1 MYTLENKDGVCIYKD
16 TMLDIELRLPET
28 NCAGLVQTRQLAAID
43 ERTAIEKAFA
53 EPVSGKTLS
62 DIVRDKG
69 AKTACVLISDAT
81 RGIPTAPMARVAVD
95 ELVKGGIELENITFF
110 VAIGVHRP
118 ATEDEM
124 RCALGE
130 LYGKVECVNHT
141 PFDKDNLIYLGDSSN
156 GTPVT
161 VNRRAYECDVHVQ
174 IGKVEP
180 HEFAGFS
187 GGRKSVLPGISSEET
202 IRINHRPERILD
214 PNAAIGK
221 IDGNP
226 VSDDMIEAAELFGI
240 DFGVNCILNNE
251 MKIAAVFTGGL
262 VECHSTAVKYVRDY
276 LGVGIEK
283 PDVIVTCPGQPLDI
297 DFYQSAKA
305 LIGLTEILDGDIVTL
320 LTCGCAEGV
329 NSPDMLRAFGSG
341 KTLPEIEKWTTEHY
355 EIQMDHVLLL
365 AKIYRKGARVIL
377 SCPNVSD
384 DEARTMLME
393 PVRDP
398 QKALERAMGSDRQG
412 LPEGAF
418 LSAPPDG
425 TSLYKIKNRRLS
437 RLFLLLVFL
446 FPHAEALE
454 YSVCDLLAHGAP
466 CKLAERG
473 HGGLGLGED
482 YVGRAA
488 RAHRAA
494 SCFHG
499 FKRARNG
506 VKLPGIRQYLSGRRD
521 RHGKQRAH
529 RGLELIKPLAG
540 D

>member
-16 TMLDIELRLPET
+16 TMLGIELRLPEA
-28 NCAGLVQTRQLAAID
+28 NCAGMVQTRQLAAID

-53 EPVSGKTLS
+53 EPVSGKTLHE
-62 DIVRDKG
+62 IVRDKG

-81 RGIPTAPMARVAVD
+81 RGIPTAPMAKVAVD

-110 VAIGVHRP
+110 V
-118 ATEDEM
+118 
-124 RCALGE
+124 
-130 LYGKVECVNHT
+130 GKVTCVNHT
-141 PFDKDNLIYLGDSSN
+141 PFDKDNLIYLGDSLN

-251 MKIAAVFTGGL
+251 MKIAAVFTGSL
-262 VECHSTAVKYVRDY
+262 VECHSAAVKYVRDY

-398 QKALERAMGSDRQG
+398 QKALEHAMALTGKACPKVLFYPRPQTG
-412 LPEGAF
+412 LP
-418 LSAPPDG
+418 
-425 TSLYKIKNRRLS
+425 YIK
-437 RLFLLLVFL
+437 
-446 FPHAEALE
+446 
-454 YSVCDLLAHGAP
+454 
-466 CKLAERG
+466 
-473 HGGLGLGED
+473 
-482 YVGRAA
+482 
-488 RAHRAA
+488 
-494 SCFHG
+494 
-499 FKRARNG
+499 
-506 VKLPGIRQYLSGRRD
+506 
-521 RHGKQRAH
+521 
-529 RGLELIKPLAG
+529 
-540 D
+540 

>member
-16 TMLDIELRLPET
+16 TMLGIELRLPET

-43 ERTAIEKAFA
+43 EVSAIEKAFA

-320 LTCGCAEGV
+320 LTCGYAARVRLGKNAAGDRKV
-329 NSPDMLRAFGSG
+329 DDRALRDPDGSRSAACKDLPQG
-341 KTLPEIEKWTTEHY
+341 RKGNTQLPE
-355 EIQMDHVLLL
+355 
-365 AKIYRKGARVIL
+365 R
-377 SCPNVSD
+377 
-384 DEARTMLME
+384 
-393 PVRDP
+393 
-398 QKALERAMGSDRQG
+398 ER
-412 LPEGAF
+412 
-418 LSAPPDG
+418 
-425 TSLYKIKNRRLS
+425 
-437 RLFLLLVFL
+437 
-446 FPHAEALE
+446 
-454 YSVCDLLAHGAP
+454 
-466 CKLAERG
+466 
-473 HGGLGLGED
+473 
-482 YVGRAA
+482 
-488 RAHRAA
+488 
-494 SCFHG
+494 
-499 FKRARNG
+499 
-506 VKLPGIRQYLSGRRD
+506 
-521 RHGKQRAH
+521 
-529 RGLELIKPLAG
+529 
-540 D
+540 